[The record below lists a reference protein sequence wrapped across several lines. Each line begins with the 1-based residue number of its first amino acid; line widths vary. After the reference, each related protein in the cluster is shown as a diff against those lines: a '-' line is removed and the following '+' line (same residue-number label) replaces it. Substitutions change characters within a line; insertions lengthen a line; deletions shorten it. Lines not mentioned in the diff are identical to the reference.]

1 MMFDFL
7 FGVLRETFAILEDAS
22 VFLLFGFLLA
32 GVLAVVVPGRLL
44 NRLIGTGKIRSVLWG
59 SILGAPL
66 PLCSCGVLPTAL
78 GLRKQGATAGATVAF
93 LVATPET
100 GADSIS
106 LTYALTD
113 PLMTAFRPIAGI
125 ATAIAAGIAT
135 NLFGVGRSTASEVP
149 PARPIEDPA
158 AGCDA
163 SQCQH
168 AGDVVH
174 ALDHGHGHDHH
185 QHHHHH
191 DHIGEATSRP
201 DADATRRSAAI
212 DAIRRI
218 IRYGF
223 VELLDDISWWL
234 ALGIVLSAIAVVA
247 VPAHLFDGVWGGGI
261 VSMLLMLVL
270 SIPLYTCAS
279 SSTPMAAAFALKG
292 LSPGAVLVFLLAGPA
307 TNIGSLVVLLKV
319 LGRRAVAAYLF
330 AVIIMTLAA
339 GFALNMM
346 YHAFGLD
353 PRATFGTAAV
363 FVPDLVKEAGAVL
376 LTGLLILSMYRTRVP
391 DEWVWLRDRAAR
403 LTGIVVTARGL
414 GYAGCVGAALLWFAS
429 GLFAIA
435 PGEVGMRLRFGQIVA
450 SDLEPGLH
458 FRWPWP
464 FESHRLIEQT
474 LVRRLEFGLPP
485 ELSREEATR
494 AQLRGRLSFG
504 SNPAPQQVASGLWF
518 QKETTPGDSFLLT
531 GDGNLIDLRSTAQ
544 YRVKDAFAFAYQIG
558 EPEALVRSTILAA
571 LRGAVAT
578 RAIDAVY
585 TTARAEIE
593 GETRAAAQS
602 MLDRYRAGIEV
613 LSVNLL
619 YDHPPDEVHDAF
631 RDVASALEDRL
642 RTINLANVFA
652 VEKINQ
658 ATGEAAT
665 MTEGAL
671 AFKDQRIAGAQAD
684 ADAFALRLAGYK
696 QAPQLTKFR
705 LQLETLEDV
714 LPGMR
719 KFVRPGAGDIKDFDL
734 WLVQPSGPAQG
745 R

>member
-1 MMFDFL
+1 MIGFL
-7 FGVLRETFAILEDAS
+7 FGVLRETWGILEDAS

-32 GVLAVVVPGRLL
+32 GVLAVLVPGRLL
-44 NRLIGTGKIRSVLWG
+44 TRLIGTGKVRSVLWG
-59 SILGAPL
+59 SVLGAPL

-78 GLRKQGATAGATVAF
+78 GLHKQGATPGATVAF

-113 PLMTAFRPIAGI
+113 PLMTVFRPIAGV
-125 ATAIAAGIAT
+125 ATAIAAGLAT
-135 NLFGVGRSTASEVP
+135 NLFGAPRSRAAEVSP
-149 PARPIEDPA
+149 PRPMENLA

-163 SQCQH
+163 EQCQD
-168 AGDVVH
+168 AGEAVH
-174 ALDHGHGHDHH
+174 VLDHTHGHDHH
-185 QHHHHH
+185 HR
-191 DHIGEATSRP
+191 DHIGEAKSRP
-201 DADATRRSAAI
+201 DADATRRSAAV
-212 DAIRRI
+212 DATRRI

-234 ALGIVLSAIAVVA
+234 ALGIVLSAIVVVA

-270 SIPLYTCAS
+270 SIPLYNCAS
-279 SSTPMAAAFALKG
+279 SSTPMAAALALKG

-319 LGRRAVAAYLF
+319 LGRRAVAAYLL

-339 GFALNMM
+339 GFALNTI
-346 YHAFGLD
+346 YHAWGLD

-363 FVPDLVKEAGAVL
+363 IAPDLVKDAGAVL
-376 LTGLLILSMYRTRVP
+376 LTCLLILSMCRTRVP

-403 LTGIVVTARGL
+403 LTGIFVTARGL
-414 GYAGCVGAALLWFAS
+414 GYTGCVGAALLWLGS
-429 GLFAIA
+429 GLFTIT

-464 FESHRLIEQT
+464 FESHRVIEQN
-474 LVRRLEFGLPP
+474 LARRLEFGLPP

-504 SNPAPQQVASGLWF
+504 SNPAPEQVASGVWF

-544 YRVKDAFAFAYQIG
+544 YRVNDAFAFAYHIG
-558 EPEALVRSTILAA
+558 ESEALVRSTILAA

-585 TTARAEIE
+585 TTAREEIE
-593 GETRAAAQS
+593 RETRAAAQS
-602 MLDRYRAGIEV
+602 MLDRYRAGIEI

-658 ATGEAAT
+658 ATGEAAA
-665 MTEGAL
+665 MTVGAL

-684 ADAFALRLAGYK
+684 ADAFALRLEGYK

-719 KFVRPGAGDIKDFDL
+719 KFVRPGAGDIRDFDL
-734 WLVQPSGPAQG
+734 WLVQPSGSAQG

>member
-1 MMFDFL
+1 MIGFL
-7 FGVLRETFAILEDAS
+7 FDVFRETWEILEDAS

-32 GVLAVVVPGRLL
+32 GVLAVLVPGRLL
-44 NRLIGTGKIRSVLWG
+44 TRLIGTGKVRSVLWG
-59 SILGAPL
+59 SVLGAPL

-78 GLRKQGATAGATVAF
+78 GLRKQGATPGATVAF

-113 PLMTAFRPIAGI
+113 PLMTVFRPVAGV

-135 NLFGVGRSTASEVP
+135 NLFGAPRSRAAEAPPPGPMDNPAS
-149 PARPIEDPA
+149 
-158 AGCDA
+158 GCGA
-163 SQCQH
+163 EQCQH
-168 AGDVVH
+168 AGAAAHDH
-174 ALDHGHGHDHH
+174 AHAHGHDHN
-185 QHHHHH
+185 HHHH
-191 DHIGEATSRP
+191 DHIGQAKSRP
-201 DADATRRSAAI
+201 DGDATRLGAAV
-212 DAIRRI
+212 DATRRI

-223 VELLDDISWWL
+223 VELLDDVSWWL
-234 ALGIVLSAIAVVA
+234 TLGIILSAVAVVA
-247 VPAHLFDGVWGGGI
+247 IPAHLFDGAWGSGI
-261 VSMLLMLVL
+261 ASMLLMLVL

-279 SSTPMAAAFALKG
+279 SSTPLAAAFALKG

-319 LGRRAVAAYLF
+319 LGRRAVAAYLL

-339 GFALNMM
+339 GFALNAI
-346 YHAFGLD
+346 YRAWGLD

-363 FVPDLVKEAGAVL
+363 FVPDFVKDAGAVL
-376 LTGLLILSMYRTRVP
+376 LVGLLILSMYRTRVP
-391 DEWVWLRDRAAR
+391 EEWVWIRDRAAR
-403 LTGIVVTARGL
+403 LTGIVVTTRGL
-414 GYAGCVGAALLWFAS
+414 VYTGCVGAALLWLGS
-429 GLFAIA
+429 GLFTIT
-435 PGEVGMRLRFGQIVA
+435 PGEVGMRLRFGRIVA
-450 SDLEPGLH
+450 ALEPGLH

-464 FESHRLIEQT
+464 FESHHVVEQSQA
-474 LVRRLEFGLPP
+474 RRLEFGLPP

-494 AQLRGRLSFG
+494 AQLRGRMAFG
-504 SNPAPQQVASGLWF
+504 SNPAPQQAASGVWF

-531 GDGNLIDLRSTAQ
+531 GDSNLIDLRATAQ
-544 YRVKDAFAFAYQIG
+544 YRVNDAAAFAYQIA

-578 RAIDAVY
+578 RPIDAVY
-585 TTARAEIE
+585 TTAREEIE
-593 GETRAAAQS
+593 RQTRAAAQS
-602 MLDRYRAGIEV
+602 MLDRYRAGIEI

-631 RDVASALEDRL
+631 RDVASAFEDRL

-658 ATGEAAT
+658 ATGEAAA
-665 MTEGAL
+665 MAEGAL

-684 ADAFALRLAGYK
+684 ADAFALRLEGYK
-696 QAPQLTKFR
+696 QAPSLTKFR

-719 KFVRPGAGDIKDFDL
+719 KYVRPGAGDVRDFDL
-734 WLVQPSGPAQG
+734 WLLQPSGAAPG

>member
-1 MMFDFL
+1 MIGFL
-7 FGVLRETFAILEDAS
+7 FSVLREIWGILEDAS
-22 VFLLFGFLLA
+22 IFLLFGFLLA
-32 GVLAVVVPGRLL
+32 GVLAVLVPGQLL
-44 NRLIGTGKIRSVLWG
+44 TRLIGTGKVRSVLWG
-59 SILGAPL
+59 SVLGAPL

-78 GLRKQGATAGATVAF
+78 GLRKQGATPGATVAF

-113 PLMTAFRPIAGI
+113 PLMTAFRPFAGV
-125 ATAIAAGIAT
+125 ATAIAAGLAT
-135 NLFGVGRSTASEVP
+135 NLFGAPRPRAEVP
-149 PARPIEDPA
+149 PPQPMENPA

-163 SQCQH
+163 EQCQH
-168 AGDVVH
+168 ACEAVYV
-174 ALDHGHGHDHH
+174 LDHVHGHDHH
-185 QHHHHH
+185 HH
-191 DHIGEATSRP
+191 DHHHIGETKPRP
-201 DADATRRSAAI
+201 DAEATHRGAAV
-212 DAIRRI
+212 AATRRI

-247 VPAHLFDGVWGGGI
+247 VPARLFEGVWGGGI

-307 TNIGSLVVLLKV
+307 TNIGSLMVLLKV
-319 LGRRAVAAYLF
+319 LGRRAVAVYLV

-339 GFALNMM
+339 GFVLNAM
-346 YHAFGLD
+346 YHAWGLD
-353 PRATFGTAAV
+353 PRATFGTAAI
-363 FVPDLVKEAGAVL
+363 FVPDLVKDAGTVVL
-376 LTGLLILSMYRTRVP
+376 TCLLILSMCRTRVP
-391 DEWVWLRDRAAR
+391 DEWVWLRDSAAR
-403 LTGIVVTARGL
+403 LSGIAVSARGL
-414 GYAGCVGAALLWFAS
+414 GYAGCVGAALLWLGS
-429 GLFAIA
+429 GFFTIT
-435 PGEVGMRLRFGQIVA
+435 PGEVGMKLRFGRIVA

-464 FESHRLIEQT
+464 FESHRVIERN
-474 LVRRLEFGLPP
+474 LVRRLEFGRPP

-494 AQLRGRLSFG
+494 AQLRDRLSFG
-504 SNPAPQQVASGLWF
+504 SNPAPQQVTNGVWF

-544 YRVKDAFAFAYQIG
+544 YRINDAFAFAYQIA

-585 TTARAEIE
+585 TTAREEIE
-593 GETRAAAQS
+593 RETRAAAQL
-602 MLDRYRAGIEV
+602 MLDRYRSGIEI

-652 VEKINQ
+652 VEKISQ
-658 ATGEAAT
+658 ATGEAAA

-684 ADAFALRLAGYK
+684 ADAFALRLDGYK

-705 LQLETLEDV
+705 LQLETLEEV

-719 KFVRPGAGDIKDFDL
+719 KFVRPGANDIKDFDL

>member
-1 MMFDFL
+1 MMIGFL
-7 FGVLRETFAILEDAS
+7 FGVLRETWGILEDAS

-32 GVLAVVVPGRLL
+32 GVLAVLVPGRLL
-44 NRLIGTGKIRSVLWG
+44 TRLIGTGKVRSVLWG
-59 SILGAPL
+59 SVLGAPL

-78 GLRKQGATAGATVAF
+78 GLRRQGATPGATVAF

-100 GADSIS
+100 GADGIS

-113 PLMTAFRPIAGI
+113 PLMTVFRPIAGV
-125 ATAIAAGIAT
+125 ATAIAAGLAT
-135 NLFGVGRSTASEVP
+135 NLFGAPRSRATEVP
-149 PARPIEDPA
+149 PPRPMENLA

-163 SQCQH
+163 EQCQH
-168 AGDVVH
+168 AGEAVH
-174 ALDHGHGHDHH
+174 VLDHAHGQDH
-185 QHHHHH
+185 HHHHH
-191 DHIGEATSRP
+191 DHIVEGKSRP
-201 DADATRRSAAI
+201 DATRRSAAV
-212 DAIRRI
+212 DATRRI

-247 VPAHLFDGVWGGGI
+247 VPAHLFDGAWGGGV

-270 SIPLYTCAS
+270 SIPLYTCAA

-319 LGRRAVAAYLF
+319 LGHRAVAAYLL
-330 AVIIMTLAA
+330 AVIIMTLGA
-339 GFALNMM
+339 GFVLNTI
-346 YHAFGLD
+346 YHAWGLD

-363 FVPDLVKEAGAVL
+363 FVPDLVKDAGAVL
-376 LTGLLILSMYRTRVP
+376 LTCLLIVSMYRTRVP

-403 LTGIVVTARGL
+403 LTGIAVTPRGL
-414 GYAGCVGAALLWFAS
+414 SYAAAVGAALLWLGS
-429 GLFAIA
+429 GLFAIT
-435 PGEVGMRLRFGQIVA
+435 PGEVGMRLRFGRIVA

-464 FESHRLIEQT
+464 FESHRVIEQT
-474 LVRRLEFGLPP
+474 LTRRLEFGLPP

-504 SNPAPQQVASGLWF
+504 SNPAPQQVASGVWF
-518 QKETTPGDSFLLT
+518 QKETAPGDSFLLT

-544 YRVKDAFAFAYQIG
+544 YRVNDAFAFAYDIA

-571 LRGAVAT
+571 LRRAVAT

-585 TTARAEIE
+585 TTAREEIE

-602 MLDRYRAGIEV
+602 MLDRYRAGIEI

-642 RTINLANVFA
+642 RTVNLANVFA

-658 ATGEAAT
+658 ATGEAAA

-684 ADAFALRLAGYK
+684 ADAFTLRLEGFR

-719 KFVRPGAGDIKDFDL
+719 KFVRPGAGDVKDFDM
-734 WLVQPSGPAQG
+734 WLVQPSGSAQG

>member
-1 MMFDFL
+1 MMIVFL
-7 FGVLRETFAILEDAS
+7 FSILRETWGILEDAS

-32 GVLAVVVPGRLL
+32 GVLAVLVPVQLLTRLV
-44 NRLIGTGKIRSVLWG
+44 GTGKIKSVLWG
-59 SILGAPL
+59 SVLGAPL

-78 GLRKQGATAGATVAF
+78 GLRKEGATPGATVAF
-93 LVATPET
+93 MVATPET
-100 GADSIS
+100 GVDSIS

-113 PLMTAFRPIAGI
+113 PLMTVFRPIAGV
-125 ATAIAAGIAT
+125 ATAIAAGLAT
-135 NLFGVGRSTASEVP
+135 NLFGAPRSRAAEVP
-149 PARPIEDPA
+149 PPRPLENLA

-163 SQCQH
+163 EQCQH
-168 AGDVVH
+168 AGEAVH
-174 ALDHGHGHDHH
+174 VLDHAHGHD
-185 QHHHHH
+185 HHH
-191 DHIGEATSRP
+191 DHIGKAQSRP
-201 DADATRRSAAI
+201 DADATRRSAAV
-212 DAIRRI
+212 DATRRI

-247 VPAHLFDGVWGGGI
+247 VPPHVFDGVWGGGI

-270 SIPLYTCAS
+270 SIPLYTCAA
-279 SSTPMAAAFALKG
+279 SSTPMAAALALKG

-307 TNIGSLVVLLKV
+307 TNIGSLVILLKV
-319 LGRRAVAAYLF
+319 LGRRAVAAYLLS
-330 AVIIMTLAA
+330 VIIMTLAA
-339 GFALNMM
+339 GFVLNTM
-346 YHAFGLD
+346 YHAWGLD
-353 PRATFGTAAV
+353 PRATFGAAAV
-363 FVPDLVKEAGAVL
+363 FVPDIVKDAGAVL
-376 LTGLLILSMYRTRVP
+376 LTCLLILSMCRTRVP
-391 DEWVWLRDRAAR
+391 DEWVSLRDRAAR
-403 LTGIVVTARGL
+403 LTGIAVTARGL
-414 GYAGCVGAALLWFAS
+414 GYAGCVGAALLWLGS
-429 GLFAIA
+429 GLFTIT
-435 PGEVGMRLRFGQIVA
+435 PGEVGMRLRFGRIVA

-464 FESHRLIEQT
+464 FESHRVIEQN
-474 LVRRLEFGLPP
+474 LARRLEFGLPP

-504 SNPAPQQVASGLWF
+504 SNPAPEQVASGVWF

-544 YRVKDAFAFAYQIG
+544 YRVNDAFAFAYHIA
-558 EPEALVRSTILAA
+558 EPEALVSSTILAA
-571 LRGAVAT
+571 LRAAVAT

-585 TTARAEIE
+585 TTAREEIE
-593 GETRAAAQS
+593 RETRATAQS
-602 MLDRYRAGIEV
+602 MLDRYRAGIEI

-619 YDHPPDEVHDAF
+619 YDHPPDEVHDSF

-658 ATGEAAT
+658 ARGEAAA
-665 MTEGAL
+665 MTERAL

-684 ADAFALRLAGYK
+684 ADAFALRLEGYK

-719 KFVRPGAGDIKDFDL
+719 KFVRPGAGDVKDFDM
-734 WLVQPSGPAQG
+734 WLVQPSGSAQG